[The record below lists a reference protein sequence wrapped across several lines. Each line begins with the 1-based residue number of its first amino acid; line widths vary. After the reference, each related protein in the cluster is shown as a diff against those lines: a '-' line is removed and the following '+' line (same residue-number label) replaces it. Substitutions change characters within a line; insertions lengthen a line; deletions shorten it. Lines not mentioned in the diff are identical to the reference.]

1 MAAVLACGP
10 ESVISHRTAAQHWRL
25 QARRAGPIEISVP
38 VAVDR
43 RPRGALLHRRRSLA
57 PGDRTVHVGIP
68 TPVTTPIRTLVDIA
82 TQLGERQLEAAV
94 NEADKR
100 DLAHPEELRNALDGM
115 TRQPGVGR
123 LRRLLDRRVFRLTDS
138 QLERTFLGLVR
149 SWGLPVPETRRVV
162 NGFRVDFYWRALG
175 LVVETDGLRYH
186 RTPAQQTKDRLRD
199 QAHTAGWLD
208 DHQVHSR
215 PDPLRTGGSAPGPER
230 RHCPPGRTP
239 RCRLACIGCAGGTPS
254 PILIRG

>member
-25 QARRAGPIEISVP
+25 QARRAGPIEISAP

-43 RPRGALLHRRRSLA
+43 RPRGVLLHRRRSLA
-57 PGDRTVHVGIP
+57 PGDRTVHVGI
-68 TPVTTPIRTLVDIA
+68 PVTTPIRTLVDIA

-199 QAHTAGWLD
+199 QAHTAAGLTTIRFT
-208 DHQVHSR
+208 HVQIRYEREEVRQV
-215 PDPLRTGGSAPGPER
+215 LNAVIA
-230 RHCPPGRTP
+230 
-239 RCRLACIGCAGGTPS
+239 RLAGRRAAA
-254 PILIRG
+254 